1 MSEDIGVS
9 PPVEEGETYKVKIED
24 IGKEGDGVAKVENFV
39 VFVPDTDVGDEVE
52 IEITRVLRTL
62 AFGEV
67 VDRDVEVEEEIEEI
81 EEIEEDEDIEED
93 DEAAEVEE
101 VTVDE
106 IELE

>member
-1 MSEDIGVS
+1 MSEGVGVS

-39 VFVPDTDVGDEVE
+39 VFVPDTEVGDEVE

-67 VDRDVEVEEEIEEI
+67 VDRDVEVEDEG
-81 EEIEEDEDIEED
+81 EDEELEEPED
-93 DEAAEVEE
+93 APEVEE

>member
-1 MSEDIGVS
+1 MSEGVGVS

-67 VDRDVEVEEEIEEI
+67 VDRDVEIEEEE
-81 EEIEEDEDIEED
+81 EEDLEEPED
-93 DEAAEVEE
+93 APEVEE

>member
-1 MSEDIGVS
+1 MSEGVGVS
-9 PPVEEGETYKVKIED
+9 PPVKEGEKYKVKIED

-67 VDRDVEVEEEIEEI
+67 VDRDVEIEEEVEEDLEEP
-81 EEIEEDEDIEED
+81 EDTP
-93 DEAAEVEE
+93 EVEE

>member
-1 MSEDIGVS
+1 MSEDVGVS

-39 VFVPDTDVGDEVE
+39 VFVPETDVGDEVE

-67 VDRDVEVEEEIEEI
+67 VDRDVEVEEEIEE
-81 EEIEEDEDIEED
+81 DEDIEEV
-93 DEAAEVEE
+93 DEAPEVEE

>member
-1 MSEDIGVS
+1 MNNEVGVS
-9 PPVEEGETYKVKIED
+9 PPVEEGEKYEVEIED

-39 VFVPDTDVGDEVE
+39 VFVPDTDVGDQVE

-67 VDRDVEVEEEIEEI
+67 VGEADIEETEEIEEV
-81 EEIEEDEDIEED
+81 EESE
-93 DEAAEVEE
+93 EVEE
-101 VTVDE
+101 ISVDE

>member
-1 MSEDIGVS
+1 MSEGVGVS

-67 VDRDVEVEEEIEEI
+67 VDRDVEVEEEE
-81 EEIEEDEDIEED
+81 EEDLEEPE
-93 DEAAEVEE
+93 EAPDVEE

>member
-1 MSEDIGVS
+1 MSEDVGVS

-39 VFVPDTDVGDEVE
+39 VFVPETDVGDEVE

-67 VDRDVEVEEEIEEI
+67 VDRDVEVDEEIE
-81 EEIEEDEDIEED
+81 EEIEEDEDIED
-93 DEAAEVEE
+93 VDETPEVEE

>member
-1 MSEDIGVS
+1 MSEGVGVS
-9 PPVEEGETYKVKIED
+9 PPVQEGEKYKVKIED

-39 VFVPDTDVGDEVE
+39 VFVPDTDVGDKVE

-67 VDRDVEVEEEIEEI
+67 VERDVEVEEDEE
-81 EEIEEDEDIEED
+81 EEDLEVSED
-93 DEAAEVEE
+93 DEDTPEVEE
-101 VTVDE
+101 ISVDE

>member
-1 MSEDIGVS
+1 MNNEVGVS
-9 PPVEEGETYKVKIED
+9 PPVEEGERYEVEIED

-39 VFVPDTDVGDEVE
+39 VFVPDTEVGDQVE

-67 VDRDVEVEEEIEEI
+67 VGEADIEETEEIEEV
-81 EEIEEDEDIEED
+81 EESE
-93 DEAAEVEE
+93 EVEE
-101 VTVDE
+101 ISVDE

>member
-1 MSEDIGVS
+1 MSEDVGVS

-39 VFVPDTDVGDEVE
+39 VFVPETDVGDEVE

-67 VDRDVEVEEEIEEI
+67 VDRDVEVDEELEDEIEED
-81 EEIEEDEDIEED
+81 DEDIEEV
-93 DEAAEVEE
+93 DEAPEVEE

>member
-1 MSEDIGVS
+1 MSEDVGVS
-9 PPVEEGETYKVKIED
+9 PPVEEGETYEVKIED
-24 IGKEGDGVAKVENFV
+24 IGKEGDGVAKIDDFV
-39 VFVPDTDVGDEVE
+39 IFVPETDVGDEVE

-67 VDRDVEVEEEIEEI
+67 VNRDVSVDKEINEEEEE
-81 EEIEEDEDIEED
+81 EED
-93 DEAAEVEE
+93 APEVEE

>member
-1 MSEDIGVS
+1 MSEGVGVS

-39 VFVPDTDVGDEVE
+39 VFVPETDVGDEVE

-67 VDRDVEVEEEIEEI
+67 VDRDVEVED
-81 EEIEEDEDIEED
+81 EIEEDEDIEEV
-93 DEAAEVEE
+93 DETPEVEE

>member
-1 MSEDIGVS
+1 MNDDVGVS
-9 PPVEEGETYKVKIED
+9 PPVEEGETYEVKIED
-24 IGKEGDGVAKVENFV
+24 IGKEGDGVAKIDDFV
-39 VFVPDTDVGDEVE
+39 IFVPETDVGDEVE

-67 VDRDVEVEEEIEEI
+67 VSRDASVDKEIDED
-81 EEIEEDEDIEED
+81 EEDEEVP
-93 DEAAEVEE
+93 EVEE